1 MEKYKVNIS
10 KKFEEE
16 LLNIFYHIFF
26 SLKSPIAAF
35 NTYNLIVKSA
45 FSLSYFPE
53 RHSKFENSDFRKLTV
68 ENYVIIYEVDKISLQ
83 VFLLH
88 VFNRKTK
95 LFQ

>member
-1 MEKYKVNIS
+1 MEKYKINIS

-26 SLKSPIAAF
+26 FLKSPIVAF
-35 NTYNLIVKSA
+35 NTYNLIIKSA

-53 RHSKFENSDFRKLTV
+53 RHSKFENSNLCKLTV
-68 ENYVIIYEVDKISLQ
+68 ANYVIVYDVDKTSLQ

-88 VFNRKTK
+88 IFNRKAK
-95 LFQ
+95 LF